1 MSKRLSPPS
10 AHDVAR
16 VAGVSQAAVSRAF
29 TPGASIAK
37 NTQDKVLRAAKS
49 LGYRPNLHAR
59 SLISGKSGIVGV
71 VIGRPLNAVMMTALD
86 ALSARLSRA
95 DKHIL
100 VFTAEGN
107 STADVHVEDL
117 LKYRVDAVLL
127 MATSVSTK
135 LAEQCC
141 DEGIPV
147 ICFNRRPRKTKD
159 FFSISGNNREGG
171 RQIAEHLVQQGYRRI
186 ALMAG
191 FTESSTGRERES
203 AFIAYLTSNGLNSPD
218 REVGHCRRDGAV
230 QATRILLSRKPR
242 PDAIFCANDDMALAA
257 IEVAR
262 YEFGLEIGREIGIAG
277 FDDIEEASWPS
288 FNLTTYSLPVS
299 TMIEKAA
306 DIVLSTTRSGH
317 PAHQVVAGA
326 LQPRGSTQRSPR

>member
-1 MSKRLSPPS
+1 MSKRISPPS

-37 NTQDKVLRAAKS
+37 ATQAKVFEAAKA

-71 VIGRPLNAVMMTALD
+71 VLGKALNAVVMAVLD

-107 STADVHVEDL
+107 GAADSYVEDL
-117 LKYRVDAVLL
+117 LKYRVDALLL
-127 MATSVSTK
+127 MAIGISPGMARQCKDAGVPLISFNRQMRRHRGLFSVSGDDAEGARRVAGHL
-135 LAEQCC
+135 LA
-141 DEGIPV
+141 
-147 ICFNRRPRKTKD
+147 
-159 FFSISGNNREGG
+159 
-171 RQIAEHLVQQGYRRI
+171 QGYRRP

-191 FTESSTGRERES
+191 FAESATCREREL
-203 AFIAYLTSNGLNSPD
+203 AFTACLSSSGLNPPE
-218 REVGHCRRDGAV
+218 REAGQCQRDCAI
-230 QATRILLSRKPR
+230 QAARLLLKRKPR
-242 PDAIFCANDDMALAA
+242 PDAIFCATDNMALAA

-262 YEFGLEIGREIGIAG
+262 YEFGLEVGRELGIAG
-277 FDDIEEASWPS
+277 FDDIEEAAWPS
-288 FNLTTYSLPVS
+288 FDLTSYSLPVDAIVS
-299 TMIEKAA
+299 KAVE
-306 DIVLSTTRSGH
+306 IVLSEATADG
-317 PAHQVVAGA
+317 PAQVTVNGE
-326 LQPRGSTQRSPR
+326 LKPRGSTLRRAK